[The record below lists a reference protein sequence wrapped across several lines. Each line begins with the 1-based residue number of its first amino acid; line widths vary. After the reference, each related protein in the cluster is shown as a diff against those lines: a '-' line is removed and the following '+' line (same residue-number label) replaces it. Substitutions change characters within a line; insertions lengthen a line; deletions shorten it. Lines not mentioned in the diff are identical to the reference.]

1 MATRDHTEQNDAQLV
16 AACRA
21 GDAEAWQA
29 LVHRYQRLVYSIPRK
44 AGLDDEA
51 CADVFQ
57 QVFTRLVEHLPR
69 LEQPDRL
76 GPWLVIT
83 AKREAWRVSR
93 KTLVTAP
100 ASESDEEDGDPL
112 ERLPA
117 NDPLPDEILAELQE

>member
-1 MATRDHTEQNDAQLV
+1 MATQDHTEQNDAQLV

-69 LEQPDRL
+69 L
-76 GPWLVIT
+76 
-83 AKREAWRVSR
+83 
-93 KTLVTAP
+93 
-100 ASESDEEDGDPL
+100 
-112 ERLPA
+112 
-117 NDPLPDEILAELQE
+117 